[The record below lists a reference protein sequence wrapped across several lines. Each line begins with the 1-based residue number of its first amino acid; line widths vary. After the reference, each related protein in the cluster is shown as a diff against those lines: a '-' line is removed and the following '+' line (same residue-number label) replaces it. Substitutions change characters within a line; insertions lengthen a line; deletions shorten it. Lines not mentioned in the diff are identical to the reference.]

1 LGYNCHTLFILN
13 RLTRQIIC
21 AILGLFLAVAVVWA
35 VSNAPHLKP
44 GPGYY
49 LNLLR
54 TYGPAIF
61 IFWLITNF
69 WPVEEEIEEVLNE
82 TPKTVPHVEGAVLD
96 QSEDDPYH
104 FSGSCSPHDARIVL
118 ARLEKEKIRFE
129 IDAGTEMGKQMSFL
143 GKQSIS
149 FTPIQIFIHIEDRA
163 KADKIIA
170 ESGIEFG
177 AL

>member
-1 LGYNCHTLFILN
+1 LN

-21 AILGLFLAVAVVWA
+21 AILGIFLAVAVVWA
-35 VSNAPHLKP
+35 VTNAPNLRA

-49 LNLLR
+49 LNLLK

-69 WPVEEEIEEVLNE
+69 WPVEEDRIEATEE
-82 TPKTVPHVEGAVLD
+82 TPKTIPNVEGAVLD
-96 QSEDDPYH
+96 QSEDDPYV
-104 FSGSCSPHDARIVL
+104 FSGSCSPHDARILL
-118 ARLEKEKIRFE
+118 ASLEENAVRFQ
-129 IDAGTEMGKQMSFL
+129 IDAGTEMGRQMSFL

-149 FTPIQIFIHIEDRA
+149 FTPIQIFIHTEDKE
-163 KADKIIA
+163 KADKIFK
-170 ESGIEFG
+170 ESGVEFG